1 MYLQYFSSYH
11 RIYLNVA
18 FQIPL
23 FFLFMHNV
31 QWIHKIAKANDR
43 MYPDYRDTKLF
54 LNVLISLG
62 DATENDKIFQT
73 TTACEKKRRNKKS
86 MCESGV
92 VEG

>member
-11 RIYLNVA
+11 RIYLNAA

-23 FFLFMHNV
+23 FLFMHNV

-62 DATENDKIFQT
+62 DATENGKIFQT
-73 TTACEKKRRNKKS
+73 TTACEKKGEIKRVCVS
-86 MCESGV
+86 LGL
-92 VEG
+92 